1 MKRTQ
6 SIFVAIIFLM
16 MGVVVLLYGEGPKKW
31 FTVITLFLIGGIL
44 LRRGLLNNDSNQ
56 NSFTNI
62 MGTLLCDK
70 PLEASL
76 YYFLVYFGVLSLFN
90 DVRVYW
96 DYDGTK
102 GGLIYLLSFA
112 MVVITIFDQK
122 NNSKRENENDA

>member
-1 MKRTQ
+1 MKRSQ

-16 MGVVVLLYGEGPKKW
+16 MGIVVLLYGEGPKKW
-31 FTVITLFLIGGIL
+31 FTVITLLLIGGIL
-44 LRRGLLNNDSNQ
+44 LRRGLLNNDSDE

-62 MGTLLCDK
+62 MGTLFLDK

-112 MVVITIFDQK
+112 MVVITIFGQK
-122 NNSKRENENDA
+122 NNSRKKNETDA

>member
-31 FTVITLFLIGGIL
+31 FTVITLLLIGGIL

>member
-6 SIFVAIIFLM
+6 IIFVAIIFLM

-44 LRRGLLNNDSNQ
+44 LRRGLLNNESNQ

-62 MGTLLCDK
+62 MGTLFRDK

-96 DYDGTK
+96 DYDGTR

>member
-31 FTVITLFLIGGIL
+31 FTVITLLLIGGIL

-122 NNSKRENENDA
+122 NNSKRKNENDA